1 MWFKNL
7 QIYRL
12 PTHWD
17 MSAER
22 LDEQLA
28 KKRFHPC
35 GSQDMES
42 RGWVAPL
49 PAAEEE
55 GLVRV
60 VGDQWLISLGLEHRL
75 LPAAVVKQEAEERA
89 EEMAEQQG
97 YKLGRKQMKDL
108 REQVTQELLPRAFT
122 RRRRMFAWI
131 DPVNGW
137 LVIDATSQARAED
150 MLEVLRQTLDSFPLA
165 LLRTERSPSSAM
177 ADWLAADEAPGG
189 FTIDQDCELR
199 SISEDKATVRYA
211 RHPLEG
217 DEVKGHLEAGKLP
230 TRLALTFDE
239 RVSFVLTEK
248 LEIKRLDFLDVVR
261 DQIEGD
267 AEDAAALFDAE
278 FALMTGELAHLLP
291 AVVEALGGELAG
303 ASGDG
308 PLTTAGSVQ
317 AGGDQGTPATA
328 GAGEA
333 VPYDP
338 PF

>member
-12 PTHWD
+12 PAGWD

-22 LDEQLA
+22 LEEQLA

-42 RGWVAPL
+42 RGWIAPASDEALVHAVA
-49 PAAEEE
+49 
-55 GLVRV
+55 G
-60 VGDQWLISLGLEHRL
+60 QWLIALGIEHRL

-89 EEMAEQQG
+89 EEIAEQQG

-108 REQVTQELLPRAFT
+108 REQITQELLPRAFT
-122 RRRRMFAWI
+122 RRRRMYAWI

-137 LVIDATSQARAED
+137 LVIDASSQARAED

-165 LLRTERSPSSAM
+165 LLRTELSPTAAM
-177 ADWLAADEAPGG
+177 ADWLAGGEAPAG

-199 SISEDKATVRYA
+199 SVSEDKAAVRYV
-211 RHPLEG
+211 RHTLEG

-230 TRLALTFDE
+230 TRLALTFAD
-239 RVSFVLTEK
+239 RVSLVLTEK

-261 DQIEGD
+261 DQIDGD
-267 AEDAAALFDAE
+267 GEDAQALFDAE
-278 FALMTGELAHLLP
+278 FALMTGELAQLLP
-291 AVVEALGGELAG
+291 AVVEALGGE
-303 ASGDG
+303 S
-308 PLTTAGSVQ
+308 
-317 AGGDQGTPATA
+317 
-328 GAGEA
+328 GAGQKADAPEA
-333 VPYDP
+333 SRPGAAIPADA